1 MVRRRAPR
9 LRPAALLL
17 PIFALLRGRPAA
29 GDSNFGR
36 PNVRSASSTCAT
48 VEFPWNGGPLDK
60 VYVFAKRP
68 DDLEFVQW
76 GAPLPTRNLGTD
88 QYTGVSSYRFLMRDL
103 PAGENFQVRIS
114 DTPSLLSGDVSEA
127 SETSTLLTTST
138 APAAPSDLQIHR
150 TDLRLNKQQHDD
162 SVCVDLHWSHPHP
175 QLHQEPDDVYFR
187 IRWNTMAEEAKQFC
201 QDKVGE
207 ISRSCGTPLGSVT
220 SRLPSAYTSIC
231 GLRPNRTVR
240 FEVEAFTCDM
250 ASAASHF
257 QAVTPTTAPNVVMTS
272 VTSPPNQESFA
283 GFRPLAVLS
292 WVPED
297 NPLIEGHAVYLALR
311 DLAAIRLLCW
321 VPKGSGGHLEVPIA
335 RKNHT
340 YSEDT
345 LLLRDYW
352 NKQQVHQEEELIV
365 ATRSAV
371 VVGGVKQSYHIESPA
386 SSHRLGSWL
395 VLTEAVK
402 CLTSFEAKYPEY
414 VTHPVVPA
422 WTQEEALT
430 MYD

>member
-1 MVRRRAPR
+1 MR
-9 LRPAALLL
+9 
-17 PIFALLRGRPAA
+17 
-29 GDSNFGR
+29 
-36 PNVRSASSTCAT
+36 
-48 VEFPWNGGPLDK
+48 
-60 VYVFAKRP
+60 
-68 DDLEFVQW
+68 
-76 GAPLPTRNLGTD
+76 
-88 QYTGVSSYRFLMRDL
+88 VSMSH
-103 PAGENFQVRIS
+103 A
-114 DTPSLLSGDVSEA
+114 
-127 SETSTLLTTST
+127 TSTMCL
-138 APAAPSDLQIHR
+138 AWAAPTPGSYADHHTER
-150 TDLRLNKQQHDD
+150 GDD
-162 SVCVDLHWSHPHP
+162 NGDELS
-175 QLHQEPDDVYFR
+175 
-187 IRWNTMAEEAKQFC
+187 
-201 QDKVGE
+201 
-207 ISRSCGTPLGSVT
+207 
-220 SRLPSAYTSIC
+220 
-231 GLRPNRTVR
+231 
-240 FEVEAFTCDM
+240 
-250 ASAASHF
+250 
-257 QAVTPTTAPNVVMTS
+257 
-272 VTSPPNQESFA
+272 NQESFA